1 MASQPTWIKKRLE
14 NSGVEGLVAPSL
26 RFLQG
31 WGFSRVHPPGPIT
44 QHLNP
49 HPLKIT
55 KGGAPALDC
64 IPSVNLYS
72 LREFSFPES

>member
-31 WGFSRVHPPGPIT
+31 WGFSDRPNLWFRLS
-44 QHLNP
+44 LNLTP
-49 HPLKIT
+49 HPLKGA
-55 KGGAPALDC
+55 KGGAPAK
-64 IPSVNLYS
+64 PSRPLIS
-72 LREFSFPES
+72 SFRSCSAHP